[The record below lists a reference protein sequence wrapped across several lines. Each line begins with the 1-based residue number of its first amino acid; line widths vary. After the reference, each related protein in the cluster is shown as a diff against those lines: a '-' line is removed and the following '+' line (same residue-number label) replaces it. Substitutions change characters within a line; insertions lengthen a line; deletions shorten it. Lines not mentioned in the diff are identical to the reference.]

1 MTAAISP
8 QEQKEKTLSP
18 EILAALI
25 IVSADFYLQQS
36 TKQYIDLKDQTVQWE
51 QLFRL
56 PLTDGHR
63 AAIGWAYSIWNQA
76 PHPTCNPFE
85 TASSMDSEL
94 KKAVL
99 RALALR
105 WG

>member
-1 MTAAISP
+1 MIAATSQP
-8 QEQKEKTLSP
+8 AQKDKVLSAKM
-18 EILAALI
+18 LALLI

-36 TKQYIDLKDQTVQWE
+36 TKQFIDVKNESVQWE

-56 PLTDGHR
+56 PLTDGHKT
-63 AAIGWAYSIWNQA
+63 AISWAYSIWKNQL
-76 PHPTCNPFE
+76 HPTCNPFE

-99 RALALR
+99 RALSLG